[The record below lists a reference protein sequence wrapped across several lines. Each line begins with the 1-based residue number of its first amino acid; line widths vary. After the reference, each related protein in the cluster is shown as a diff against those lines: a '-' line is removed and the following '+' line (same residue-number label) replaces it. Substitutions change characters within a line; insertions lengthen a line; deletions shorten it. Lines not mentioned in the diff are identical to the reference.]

1 MSDAEAEVI
10 DPPTGVDALHALRAA
25 RRANER
31 AQIDWFEAVYR
42 VYLTGFLG
50 VFVTLLA
57 ASLLGDQR
65 VSAAGLAD
73 VRAHGP
79 AAAGALAAVA
89 LAIGLR
95 SGSRGGPLAVE
106 RADVTHVLLAPIDR
120 RRALIGPAIRQL
132 RYGAFVGVL
141 AGAVVGELTH
151 RRLGGNAAAWV
162 GCGAAFG
169 VLVILLSL
177 TTAAVT
183 SGLRIRRWIAT
194 VLALVVLVWAAADV
208 AGTVPAPTTVFGS
221 LALWP
226 LRVHLIDLT
235 AVAAV
240 AALLVVGL
248 RTVGRVSL
256 EQAERR
262 TGLVGQLR
270 FAVTMQDLRTVL
282 VLRRQLAQ
290 DLPRS
295 RPYLKM
301 GFGRRWPVFRRGMR
315 GLMRFPGARLARMA
329 VLGIAAGIALRGVY
343 AGNGA
348 LLVLAALALYVAAL
362 DAMDPLSQEVDQSDR
377 ADAVPTE
384 RGSLHARHLPA
395 VAIAMTLVGLVGA
408 TAVVVLD
415 RTRLSLELAAIVWL
429 PASFA
434 AAAGAVVSVV
444 MGAPEPARDG
454 SLMPPEFAGMKLVA
468 RTAWPLVLAVIGTL
482 PVLAAQRATLD
493 GHDPRP
499 ATAQVALFVLIVAA
513 LAGGWVRFRDEIHA
527 WWRRTLEEGQKAQKE
542 RLAGRRPAAG
552 TASSGS
558 RAVKTAPPPA
568 AATGRSRAQP
578 PKRAQPPAARTPS
591 RRVTPPK
598 AKPKGKKK

>member
-1 MSDAEAEVI
+1 
-10 DPPTGVDALHALRAA
+10 
-25 RRANER
+25 
-31 AQIDWFEAVYR
+31 
-42 VYLTGFLG
+42 
-50 VFVTLLA
+50 
-57 ASLLGDQR
+57 
-65 VSAAGLAD
+65 
-73 VRAHGP
+73 
-79 AAAGALAAVA
+79 
-89 LAIGLR
+89 
-95 SGSRGGPLAVE
+95 
-106 RADVTHVLLAPIDR
+106 
-120 RRALIGPAIRQL
+120 
-132 RYGAFVGVL
+132 
-141 AGAVVGELTH
+141 
-151 RRLGGNAAAWV
+151 
-162 GCGAAFG
+162 
-169 VLVILLSL
+169 
-177 TTAAVT
+177 
-183 SGLRIRRWIAT
+183 
-194 VLALVVLVWAAADV
+194 
-208 AGTVPAPTTVFGS
+208 
-221 LALWP
+221 
-226 LRVHLIDLT
+226 
-235 AVAAV
+235 
-240 AALLVVGL
+240 
-248 RTVGRVSL
+248 
-256 EQAERR
+256 
-262 TGLVGQLR
+262 
-270 FAVTMQDLRTVL
+270 
-282 VLRRQLAQ
+282 
-290 DLPRS
+290 
-295 RPYLKM
+295 
-301 GFGRRWPVFRRGMR
+301 
-315 GLMRFPGARLARMA
+315 
-329 VLGIAAGIALRGVY
+329 
-343 AGNGA
+343 
-348 LLVLAALALYVAAL
+348 
-362 DAMDPLSQEVDQSDR
+362 MDPLSQEVDQSDR

>member
-1 MSDAEAEVI
+1 LCTVSDAEADLI

-57 ASLLGDQR
+57 ASVLGDAR
-65 VSAAGLAD
+65 ASAAGLAD
-73 VRAHGP
+73 VRDHGP
-79 AAAGALAAVA
+79 AVAGALAAVA

-95 SGSRGGPLAVE
+95 SGSRGGPLAIE
-106 RADVTHVLLAPIDR
+106 RADVTHVLLAPVDR
-120 RRALIGPAIRQL
+120 RRALRGPAVRQL

-151 RRLGGNAAAWV
+151 RRLGGTAPAWV
-162 GCGAAFG
+162 ACGAAFG

-177 TTAAVT
+177 STAAVT
-183 SGLRIRRWIAT
+183 SGLHVPRWLAT
-194 VLALVVLVWAAADV
+194 VLALAVLVWATADIV
-208 AGTVPAPTTVFGS
+208 GAVPAPTTAFGS

-226 LRVHLIDLT
+226 IRVHLIDLT

-240 AALLVVGL
+240 AILLVVGL
-248 RTVGRVSL
+248 RLVGRVSL

-315 GLMRFPGARLARMA
+315 GLMRFPAARLARMT
-329 VLGIAAGIALRGVY
+329 VLGITAGLALRGVY

-362 DAMDPLSQEVDQSDR
+362 DAMEPLSQEVDQSDR
-377 ADAVPTE
+377 ADAVPSE

-395 VAIAMTLVGLVGA
+395 VAIAMALVGLVGA
-408 TAVVVLD
+408 VAAVALD
-415 RTRLSLELAAIVWL
+415 RTRLSLELAAIIWL

-468 RTAWPLVLAVIGTL
+468 RTAWPLVLALIGTM
-482 PVLAAQRATLD
+482 PALAAQRAALD

-499 ATAQVALFVLIVAA
+499 PTAQVALFVLIVAGFA
-513 LAGGWVRFRDEIHA
+513 AAWVRFRDDVHA
-527 WWRRTLEEGQKAQKE
+527 WWRRTLEEGQKAQKD
-542 RLAGRRPAAG
+542 RLASRRPAQ
-552 TASSGS
+552 TATAKSTAA
-558 RAVKTAPPPA
+558 RATKSPAPPSK
-568 AATGRSRAQP
+568 ATARGQAS
-578 PKRAQPPAARTPS
+578 KRAQPPVTRTPS

-598 AKPKGKKK
+598 GKKK